1 MSLLED
7 TLAMSTPRD
16 RDDATRP
23 PSDDTTSPVNSH
35 GARNVDGEREPAC
48 PFCAS
53 PDVELLSPF
62 ASQLSTS
69 QYVCRTCHTPFER
82 FTRDA
87 EA

>member
-1 MSLLED
+1 
-7 TLAMSTPRD
+7 MSTPRD
-16 RDDATRP
+16 REVASQP
-23 PSDDTTSPVNSH
+23 PRDGPASA
-35 GARNVDGEREPAC
+35 GASRDGPVDGDRGPTC
-48 PFCAS
+48 PFCGS

-69 QYVCRTCHTPFER
+69 QYVCRACHTPFEY